1 MNEQP
6 DLLAMCQ
13 QKQKH
18 DSKKDARVEAN
29 RKTRE
34 TGRKHITYG
43 CPLCFGVHVRI
54 DSPQRAMRANKDR
67 SRRRGWA
74 PVGA

>member
-1 MNEQP
+1 MEQP
-6 DLLAMCQ
+6 DFLAMCQ
-13 QKQKH
+13 QKQQH
-18 DSKKDARVEAN
+18 DSKRDARVEAN

-43 CPLCFGVHVRI
+43 CPICLKVHVRI
-54 DSPQRAMRANKDR
+54 ESPQRAMRANR
-67 SRRRGWA
+67 SRAARRGWT